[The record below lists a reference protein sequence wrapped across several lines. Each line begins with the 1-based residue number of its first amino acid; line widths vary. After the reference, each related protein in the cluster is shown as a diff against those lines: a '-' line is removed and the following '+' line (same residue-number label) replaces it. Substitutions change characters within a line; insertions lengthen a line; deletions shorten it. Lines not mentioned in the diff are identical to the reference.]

1 MEVIKNDDNIE
12 YTYKFNEGISNIKG
26 GINVLK
32 DLNYPDKIINKT
44 EEIIK
49 TLE

>member
-1 MEVIKNDDNIE
+1 MEAIKNNNQIQ

-26 GINVLK
+26 GINVLR